1 MQISARTDYAVRAM
15 LTLAAAGQDTVTG
28 QALAAE
34 QQLPQKFLEAILT
47 DLRRTGLVRSRRGPI
62 GGYALARPPSEIA
75 IGEIVR
81 AVDGPLAVVR
91 GERPEQAVYAGAAE
105 HLGTLW
111 VALRAAVRSVLD
123 DVTLEQVLSG
133 ELPAPVRD
141 LLDSPGAWRSR

>member
-28 QALAAE
+28 QALSAE

-47 DLRRTGLVRSRRGPI
+47 DLRRAGLVRSRRGPI
-62 GGYALARPPSEIA
+62 GGYALARPASEIA